1 VCRVRMTRR
10 VGFVETPRRRDRCL
24 TTRQDGR
31 FGHASISPWRRRRS
45 QTFYQVCSP
54 SASHH
59 RDDEYLLRAVDITL
73 CISLQ
78 RAQAGKQRKTSYTT
92 AVQQQQ
98 REHRESAAAGLISAN
113 AADECTGLSHR
124 GHMWTSRPRPIARH
138 ARHGGGGDGGALL
151 SCCAA
156 IARGHEVGEVLKR
169 GICDDC
175 HSNHELLPSLCP
187 VWKGQQS
194 PNRQ

>member
-1 VCRVRMTRR
+1 LGTLAFHHGGDVAVRRFIR
-10 VGFVETPRRRDRCL
+10 FVVHLRPITG
-24 TTRQDGR
+24 TT
-31 FGHASISPWRRRRS
+31 SISCAPSTSLDRRS
-45 QTFYQVCSP
+45 KHQ
-54 SASHH
+54 
-59 RDDEYLLRAVDITL
+59 LL